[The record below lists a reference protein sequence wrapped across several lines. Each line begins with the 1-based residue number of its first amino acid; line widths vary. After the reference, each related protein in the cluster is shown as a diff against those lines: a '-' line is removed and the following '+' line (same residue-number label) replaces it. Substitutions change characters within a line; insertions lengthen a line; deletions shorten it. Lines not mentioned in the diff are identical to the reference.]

1 MKKTIV
7 IVLICSVLFIISIL
21 LFTKIYLLD
30 MYHIDDI
37 NLNNDNIFKEEITVQ
52 TNKNIDYDEYNFNSL
67 YFRNDFSDYEIS
79 QEEINNSDTIS
90 LFKRD
95 EQESITIYKHKQLS
109 NMLIEKNFVMRSP
122 EEYIFNDED
131 RVEFLQKNN
140 IKNDIDLLNYVKDNY
155 YLKNNIFM
163 SDKQMKENY
172 MINLLTMGI
181 FSNGEKSEMVDTKLI
196 KGDLLGFIVDKGYL
210 KDIFIS
216 DGDDEYINEL
226 YGDGLTNNNYVND
239 FLKTIR
245 IDHSDK

>member
-90 LFKRD
+90 LSKRD

-196 KGDLLGFIVDKGYL
+196 KGDLSRKKRKKVVDGVASVIILQSYL
-210 KDIFIS
+210 D
-216 DGDDEYINEL
+216 
-226 YGDGLTNNNYVND
+226 
-239 FLKTIR
+239 R
-245 IDHSDK
+245 R